1 MPFVALVLIVIFAI
15 APGVFLVTRLT
26 EEWFEIK
33 FPESLLGALVTV
45 IYQVLVF
52 ELFLAML
59 PR

>member
-1 MPFVALVLIVIFAI
+1 VPFGALVFICIFAI
-15 APGVFLVTRLT
+15 APGVFLVTQLT
-26 EEWFEIK
+26 EFWFEVK

-45 IYQVLVF
+45 IYQMLVF